1 MICDQCGVSI
11 AIGDWPFCPHGP
23 ARVTVISDS
32 IPGGLV
38 IENLGPEP
46 VRVYS
51 ETERRRIMKERGLVE
66 FVRHRPPPGT
76 DKSVHTSN
84 WSAVTQQMLDDAAD
98 LVSGERRRCSD
109 AEDQDPDA
117 QLESFSMTVTE
128 RESGFRVR
136 PDGEPRGD

>member
-1 MICDQCGVSI
+1 MTICDRCGALI
-11 AIGDWPFCPHGP
+11 EIGDWPFCPHGP

-51 ETERRRIMKERGLVE
+51 ETERRRIMKERGLVD

-76 DKSVHTSN
+76 DKSAHTSN

-98 LVSGERRRCSD
+98 LVSAERRVRP
-109 AEDQDPDA
+109 EDEPDA
-117 QLESFSMTVTE
+117 QLESFAMTVTE
-128 RESGFRVR
+128 RETGFRVR
-136 PDGEPRGD
+136 PNGEPHT